1 MTSAN
6 DDRVGTLLT
15 DDLLERIRSRAA
27 DHDRANTFPHDD
39 LADLAEAG
47 YLTAFVPAELGGGG
61 LTLEQLCEEQSRLAA
76 AGPATA
82 LAINMHHVWVGVA
95 RQVRAAGED
104 SMDEILARVMEGAI
118 LAFGV
123 SERGND
129 LVLFGSASQAV
140 PDDDGAGYSFDGT
153 KIFTSLGPVWTLLGT
168 FGTDRSDP
176 DDPVNV
182 WGFVERDDPGV
193 EIVEDWDTLG
203 MRATQSY
210 TTILR
215 GAHAPARRIVRT
227 VAPGPQPDPFLF
239 GIFSSFEILLS
250 AVYRGIARR
259 ALELAIGTVKK
270 RRSLKND
277 APYSS
282 DPDIRWRIADAAIE
296 LDALDPQI
304 SVLARDVDA
313 GASRDLWLPQLSA
326 VKSRATETALRV
338 VEKAVRVS
346 GGGSYYSSSEL
357 SRLYRDVLAGLFHPS
372 DDESVHGAWAG
383 ALLGPVPKADA

>member
-1 MTSAN
+1 
-6 DDRVGTLLT
+6 
-15 DDLLERIRSRAA
+15 
-27 DHDRANTFPHDD
+27 
-39 LADLAEAG
+39 
-47 YLTAFVPAELGGGG
+47 
-61 LTLEQLCEEQSRLAA
+61 
-76 AGPATA
+76 
-82 LAINMHHVWVGVA
+82 
-95 RQVRAAGED
+95 
-104 SMDEILARVMEGAI
+104 
-118 LAFGV
+118 
-123 SERGND
+123 
-129 LVLFGSASQAV
+129 
-140 PDDDGAGYSFDGT
+140 
-153 KIFTSLGPVWTLLGT
+153 
-168 FGTDRSDP
+168 
-176 DDPVNV
+176 
-182 WGFVERDDPGV
+182 
-193 EIVEDWDTLG
+193 